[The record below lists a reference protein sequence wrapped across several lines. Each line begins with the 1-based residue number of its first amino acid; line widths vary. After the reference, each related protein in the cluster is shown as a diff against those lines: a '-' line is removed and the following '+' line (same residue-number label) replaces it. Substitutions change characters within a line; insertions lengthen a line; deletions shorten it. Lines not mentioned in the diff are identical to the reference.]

1 MPRPLRRPSGNQIR
15 TRRTGSFSVPRLA
28 LRLRTGPAAR
38 KEVLPLMA
46 FSSMQ
51 TPLSG
56 ITSLKQDLRIL
67 GSILQLSAQYLPVL
81 HKRKGGVSNEGGRGG
96 EGNRGRVGGG
106 GQGNRVPTQPPA
118 CQEIHR
124 ACNSRTQSLRGGS
137 SHVASAHPYCL
148 ELMPSF
154 WGKRCHIR
162 SSTEP
167 LKTHYLGSSHQ
178 LCDLGQLT

>member
-96 EGNRGRVGGG
+96 EGNRGRVGGVD
-106 GQGNRVPTQPPA
+106 REIESLPSLLPA
-118 CQEIHR
+118 R
-124 ACNSRTQSLRGGS
+124 R
-137 SHVASAHPYCL
+137 Y
-148 ELMPSF
+148 
-154 WGKRCHIR
+154 
-162 SSTEP
+162 TEP
-167 LKTHYLGSSHQ
+167 AIPGLRVSGVGALMWPAPTP
-178 LCDLGQLT
+178 TA